1 MKQYIF
7 ALILGA
13 SFSAANAQNL
23 NDETMNYRRSSL
35 YSLMVNHTDQQF
47 ANEIKEAFL
56 QIPTPDKFNNHD
68 LSVKVLNL
76 NTKLEG
82 AKSDKENMVIT
93 DFLNNNKVASRM
105 VARWFNRDFY
115 TGECNMEL
123 VKERGLYNA
132 TEFDRQLASHSAR
145 GMAMLQDA
153 GEDLIGN
160 TFVVVNDIR
169 YIDKSKGSKV
179 AGSIFRILGAAASV
193 VTGSDSFNDMGKN
206 LGDIAESLKG
216 FSVKINSFLYRLD
229 WNQDQANLFYCE
241 QYGVGNDATK
251 KANFEN
257 ARSNYRLKYI
267 GKVESKGGTTSFL
280 GIKEDEPIMMVRK
293 ACQRAIDENVVDL
306 QRSYEEFRTKTPLVS
321 VEPLTAYIGKKEGVT
336 EKSRYE
342 VLEVEEMED
351 GTHKYKKV
359 GEVEPIPGQIWDNR
373 FMAKEEGAVGGTLE
387 KTTFRSVSGKNFTR
401 GMLLREITKK

>member
-132 TEFDRQLASHSAR
+132 TSLTVSWLVTLHEVWQC
-145 GMAMLQDA
+145 
-153 GEDLIGN
+153 
-160 TFVVVNDIR
+160 
-169 YIDKSKGSKV
+169 
-179 AGSIFRILGAAASV
+179 FR
-193 VTGSDSFNDMGKN
+193 M
-206 LGDIAESLKG
+206 
-216 FSVKINSFLYRLD
+216 
-229 WNQDQANLFYCE
+229 
-241 QYGVGNDATK
+241 
-251 KANFEN
+251 
-257 ARSNYRLKYI
+257 
-267 GKVESKGGTTSFL
+267 
-280 GIKEDEPIMMVRK
+280 
-293 ACQRAIDENVVDL
+293 
-306 QRSYEEFRTKTPLVS
+306 
-321 VEPLTAYIGKKEGVT
+321 
-336 EKSRYE
+336 
-342 VLEVEEMED
+342 
-351 GTHKYKKV
+351 
-359 GEVEPIPGQIWDNR
+359 
-373 FMAKEEGAVGGTLE
+373 LE
-387 KTTFRSVSGKNFTR
+387 K
-401 GMLLREITKK
+401 I